1 MEKPITRTTFLHDI
15 GLFVEKYLSASSIK
29 GVQAFRL
36 SLYALDSVAA
46 DIFAGHGA
54 SANDCPVIQLGRL
67 LPQIRPSCIRNHQ
80 NIQFWMTVRSLLGYF
95 RPELSVKASLLGKVD
110 E

>member
-36 SLYALDSVAA
+36 SLHTPLCNARRAYMPGMVLNLTTIRS
-46 DIFAGHGA
+46 
-54 SANDCPVIQLGRL
+54 SAYCSSDFCLIQTRVVSNLLKLNVLGD
-67 LPQIRPSCIRNHQ
+67 
-80 NIQFWMTVRSLLGYF
+80 
-95 RPELSVKASLLGKVD
+95 LSVEFEQFQDREVQMY
-110 E
+110 